1 MLKRDFIMV
10 QIEELGK
17 IIQIIINHRA
27 NNNAAR
33 VPDLIETVYTSLR
46 INRDELLKTDPDMLI
61 DRLDYGDGGGIL
73 RLETAI
79 KVLIE
84 ESYLYPDQKKEFL
97 LKAKNLLEYLQIH
110 DNTFSLERVS
120 QLNDIDVRLNY

>member
-1 MLKRDFIMV
+1 MV

>member
-1 MLKRDFIMV
+1 MV

-84 ESYLYPDQKKEFL
+84 ESYLYPDQKKELL
-97 LKAKNLLEYLQIH
+97 LKAKTLLEYLQIH

-120 QLNDIDVRLNY
+120 QLNDIDLRLNY